1 MTRFGGVYLEVGDVE
16 DVRACREFYEKTLGF
31 DVASV
36 NEDESFWLVADG
48 MTFGFH
54 SGEGPPRETRSA
66 VNLVL
71 LVSDGATVDQEAER
85 LKVAGVQLFME
96 PEDMPWG
103 MRVITFLDPAGHAV
117 WYCQPLA

>member
-1 MTRFGGVYLEVGDVE
+1 MARFGGVYLEVGEVE
-16 DVRACREFYEKTLGF
+16 DVRQCREFYETTLGF
-31 DVASV
+31 AVKSV
-36 NEDESFWLVADG
+36 NEDESFWLDAGD

-54 SGEGPPRETRSA
+54 TGEGPPRDTRWA

-71 LVSDGATVDQEAER
+71 LVSEGTTVDQEAER
-85 LKVAGVQLFME
+85 LQAAGVKLIMT

-117 WYCQPLA
+117 WYCQRVG